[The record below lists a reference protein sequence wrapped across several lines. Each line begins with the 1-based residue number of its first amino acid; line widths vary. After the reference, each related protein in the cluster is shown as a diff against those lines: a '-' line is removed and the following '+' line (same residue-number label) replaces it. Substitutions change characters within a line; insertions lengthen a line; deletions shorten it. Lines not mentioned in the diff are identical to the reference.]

1 MRIYVL
7 FYILLLVSCTK
18 DIEVITPVT
27 PSNVVKVDSSS
38 SYIIKEYLFDVTIQQ
53 YPNLYNGFR
62 DLTTGFSSG
71 LDGSI
76 SGSMMYEVNGTQH
89 IIITPNSRVPVPP
102 IHMINKGSKWEY
114 EGSYPEGSMDGA
126 RNYSILDDKGT
137 IAYANSGTEAV
148 SPWPLGDIFTV
159 KTIGDK
165 LEWKKVS
172 QHKMFYHSVGGGYLD
187 DDNTLDLVAI
197 HMGGDV
203 ASWKGDD
210 GIVTFLNGVESVD
223 KKFLP
228 TSDELNKGIW
238 PGVHHSGS
246 ILVSDIDGDGK
257 SEIIRGDYGYNK
269 DYENDRYSFAIYKY
283 DPQNKKYKFYKTPS
297 DLGIFD
303 VNKYDNQGS
312 TSIKSVLFNND
323 SFVDLIIASEG
334 INTCGIQVW
343 YNDGKGNFTPGD
355 YKIFKNT
362 DLQFR
367 EFEVGDI
374 NKDGKMDIFLHPLS
388 YGTPSPPVVDLKR
401 FILLND
407 NGKFKTYDKDLIL
420 PINPHVLKGFFIG
433 GKLKLMGLRGLGDDG
448 KNESFQLFDIE
459 LKVN

>member
-1 MRIYVL
+1 MRS
-7 FYILLLVSCTK
+7 FILLSLLFFVSCTK
-18 DIEVITPVT
+18 DIEVVTPITP
-27 PSNVVKVDSSS
+27 PNVVKIDSSS

-53 YPNLYNGFR
+53 YPNLFNGFR
-62 DLTTGFSSG
+62 DLTTGFSAG

-76 SGSMMYEVNGTQH
+76 SGSMMYEVNGIQH
-89 IIITPNSRVPVPP
+89 IILTPNARVPVPP
-102 IHMINKGSKWEY
+102 IHLINKGTKWEY

-126 RNYSILDDKGT
+126 RNYSILDNKGT

-172 QHKMFYHSVGGGYLD
+172 QHKMFYHSVSGGYLD

-197 HMGGDV
+197 HMGGD
-203 ASWKGDD
+203 APSWKGDD
-210 GIVTFLNGVESVD
+210 GVVTFLNGVEAVG
-223 KKFLP
+223 KNFLP
-228 TSDELNKGIW
+228 SSDELKNGQW

-246 ILVSDIDGDGK
+246 VLVSDIDGDGK

-269 DYENDRYSFAIYKY
+269 DYANDRYSFAIYKY
-283 DPQNKKYKFYKTPS
+283 DTENRRYKFYKSPS

-312 TSIKSVLFNND
+312 TSIKTVLFNND
-323 SFVDLIIASEG
+323 SFVDLIVASEG

-388 YGTPSPPVVDLKR
+388 YGVPLPPMVDLKR

-407 NGKFKTYDKDLIL
+407 NGNMKQYDKDLIL
-420 PINPHVLKGFFIG
+420 PMNPHVLKGFFIG
-433 GKLKLMGLRGLGDDG
+433 GKLKLMGLTGMGDFG
-448 KNESFQLFDIE
+448 KNESFKLFDIE